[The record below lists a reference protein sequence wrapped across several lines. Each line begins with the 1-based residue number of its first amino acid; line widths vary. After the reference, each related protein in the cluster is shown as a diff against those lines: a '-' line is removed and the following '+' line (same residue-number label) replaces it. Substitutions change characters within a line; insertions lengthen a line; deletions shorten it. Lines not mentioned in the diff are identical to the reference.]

1 MIEEGSAV
9 LFSPHSNIKCV
20 CGRFIS
26 ISIILYCNK
35 LLAPNKMCECVSLF
49 YVYLCLY
56 SSIFIYLYSSFLIIY
71 IIFIPFPFFFSF
83 FHIQFQMWL
92 CRSDVMDGLLVLW
105 LSLVTVVSLVREKK
119 FFISFPS
126 SGDNE
131 GRKTKEWKI
140 LYLNKFFYS
149 YTFVGWKL
157 RGSSGIFADILE
169 MKNEQMRKY
178 VYCNI
183 SSEIKMQ
190 IFLLELNYVSKNFVK
205 MKIMN
210 SDTHTNNHL
219 SVYFE

>member
-105 LSLVTVVSLVREKK
+105 LSLVTVVSLVREKNSLSLFLRQATMKEGKQKNGK
-119 FFISFPS
+119 FC
-126 SGDNE
+126 
-131 GRKTKEWKI
+131 T
-140 LYLNKFFYS
+140 
-149 YTFVGWKL
+149 
-157 RGSSGIFADILE
+157 
-169 MKNEQMRKY
+169 
-178 VYCNI
+178 
-183 SSEIKMQ
+183 
-190 IFLLELNYVSKNFVK
+190 
-205 MKIMN
+205 
-210 SDTHTNNHL
+210 
-219 SVYFE
+219 